1 MSGGLILWQ
10 PSNALINGCYLHPLV
25 YDGHLLHTP
34 QGPIGD
40 VEKSGSAQVAAS
52 EEKVADREK
61 SGNLGPRRPP
71 YRCGQNS
78 LLSLSSGGSAATGSG
93 RAYGT
98 ALPFLHTHV
107 HERAVGGRREAVSC
121 FCTGMRRGGRPG
133 ELNQLKNENVAGE
146 LSHFFVLSSRE
157 NYSWTL

>member
-1 MSGGLILWQ
+1 MAVIYTLWCMTAICYTLLKGQLETLRNLGQLRWLHQRKRLLTARSPAISVRADLLI
-10 PSNALINGCYLHPLV
+10 G
-25 YDGHLLHTP
+25 
-34 QGPIGD
+34 
-40 VEKSGSAQVAAS
+40 
-52 EEKVADREK
+52 ADRTRF
-61 SGNLGPRRPP
+61 SACPR
-71 YRCGQNS
+71 
-78 LLSLSSGGSAATGSG
+78 GGSAATGSG